1 MDHVPSIK
9 KRRGDKWR
17 IIGLIIIIFLFIG
30 CMIGFVIKSKAI
42 QVAVNKLGRQRIALI
57 FIRDREKAGEEMR
70 MGATGEPISTIEL
83 ENQYKEFEKLFREQ
97 QDDIKGLVE
106 ELLSQELLEKKDF
119 QIVFDEEWYL
129 SMQWSNPSGN
139 ELLYSNGIF
148 KAEENE
154 ELIKILNEN
163 TVLKEVLNS
172 IIEKGVIIN
181 ICVSMS
187 GDIWT
192 LDFLVDTKFTPF
204 ITGNNGVTNAFV
216 YCESGEYEKYGY
228 KKIEDNWYLWISP
241 APE

>member
-9 KRRGDKWR
+9 KRRKGR
-17 IIGLIIIIFLFIG
+17 RRTVGLIIIMILIVGCIIG
-30 CMIGFVIKSKAI
+30 L
-42 QVAVNKLGRQRIALI
+42 AVKRKPVQTAGDNMGREAVLSV
-57 FIRDREKAGEEMR
+57 F
-70 MGATGEPISTIEL
+70 SLEL
-83 ENQYKEFEKLFREQ
+83 QKQYIEFEKLFREQ

-154 ELIKILNEN
+154 ELIEILNEN

-181 ICVSMS
+181 ICGSMS

-216 YCESGEYEKYGY
+216 YCEDEEVEKYGY